1 MPTDEVHRPDEV
13 AGAREHAG
21 RSVSPVEVRDL
32 ERPEAVVTFP
42 LGETQQVRL
51 AGTVVSRIVLQP
63 GWNLGQRSLVVCR

>member
-1 MPTDEVHRPDEV
+1 
-13 AGAREHAG
+13 
-21 RSVSPVEVRDL
+21 VSPVEIRDL
-32 ERPEAVVTFP
+32 DRPEAVVTYP